1 MEIIYTYSLECL
13 YSFETKEYEALNPEI
28 YELIN
33 SREIRDYVTYKPSKQ
48 TTNFLFRNVEMSDEN
63 IIKRINGLLN
73 KITEKNFEKI
83 YDKINSILKN
93 DNIIDCMIDK
103 VFDKAIVQTGFC
115 KLYAQIISKFC
126 NNVEEEIL
134 STSIK
139 ESLMRKCNEMYVEC
153 LKEDDYEKVNTHDYE
168 EFCNYMKNKKK
179 LIGIFHFM
187 GNLHKQKL
195 ASDKDIS
202 TYINLLVKKIKFY
215 QKIDK
220 MEQEQKELLENLCEC
235 LCKLLQTVHNSLEI
249 LKELY
254 ELEHQIVSFTKDEIN
269 FSPRIRFMFLDL
281 QEIFK
286 KLNSKPKYVA
296 KYGITLSS
304 NKSDKY
310 SSGKSWKNTSSK
322 PKEYNKRN
330 KYSNRGYSDTRNK
343 NKGYSNTN
351 TRSNQDY
358 SDTRNKNKGYSN
370 PRSNQDYSNP
380 RSNQGYS
387 NTRSNQDYSDTR
399 NKSKGYSNPR
409 NKNKS
414 YSNTRS
420 NKDYYPSQQNDS
432 MDRRKKY
439 NKSNKKTYY
448 SRDTNRDTY
457 SNEYDDSEYRSSNSY
472 TRKYTSSSN
481 SGYKRRKDN
490 RKYKDSKKDYES
502 TKNENTEELKNKRF
516 DILD

>member
-1 MEIIYTYSLECL
+1 MEIVYTYSLELL
-13 YSFETKEYEALNPEI
+13 YSFENKEYEALNPEI

-48 TTNFLFRNVEMSDEN
+48 TTNFLFRNVEISDEE

-73 KITEKNFEKI
+73 KITENNFEKI

-93 DNIIDCMIDK
+93 DNIIDSMIDK

-115 KLYAQIISKFC
+115 KLYAQICAKFC
-126 NNVEEEIL
+126 NNQEEEVL

-139 ESLMRKCNEMYVEC
+139 ESLLRKCNEMYIEC
-153 LKEDDYEKVNTHDYE
+153 LQEDDYEKINTHNYE
-168 EFCNYMKNKKK
+168 EFCKYMKNKKK

-235 LCKLLQTVHNSLEI
+235 LCKLLQTVHDSLEI
-249 LKELY
+249 LKDLI
-254 ELEHQIVSFTKDEIN
+254 ELENQIKCFTEDEIN

-296 KYGITLSS
+296 KFGITIPSS
-304 NKSDKY
+304 FSSKSDKY
-310 SSGKSWKNTSSK
+310 SSSNKSWKSTSSK
-322 PKEYNKRN
+322 DYSKQNKFNKYNNNNRGYSDNRNRSKNKEYSNSRSRN
-330 KYSNRGYSDTRNK
+330 KNKGYSDTRNNQDYSNNRNRPRSNKGYSDTRNTRNTRSNRGYSDTR
-343 NKGYSNTN
+343 
-351 TRSNQDY
+351 SNQDY
-358 SDTRNKNKGYSN
+358 
-370 PRSNQDYSNP
+370 
-380 RSNQGYS
+380 
-387 NTRSNQDYSDTR
+387 
-399 NKSKGYSNPR
+399 
-409 NKNKS
+409 
-414 YSNTRS
+414 
-420 NKDYYPSQQNDS
+420 YPSEQNDVTNT
-432 MDRRKKY
+432 RKKY
-439 NKSNKKTYY
+439 NKSQKKSYY
-448 SRDTNRDTY
+448 NNSDKYTNRDTDSY
-457 SNEYDDSEYRSSNSY
+457 SNDYGNSEYKLSNTY
-472 TRKYTSSSN
+472 TRKYNSSSN
-481 SGYKRRKDN
+481 SGYKRKKDN
-490 RKYKDSKKDYES
+490 RKYKDSKKEYENS
-502 TKNENTEELKNKRF
+502 KNEKTEELKNKRF